1 MAFTTKLDLTNNKF
15 FQSDGLTLTLSGDTR
30 IPSVGTIAYTTQPTL
45 SCLQLANAAYVTG
58 CTAALGNVVTG
69 ATNGLTKTGKN
80 VGLGGTL
87 TGDTSINADSNSL
100 YVNGTK
106 SSMVIDGGGVIG
118 SNIYFI
124 DGGTSVISRVDFS
137 SGCTRLNIHD
147 NGDTRQEI
155 ALDWGGDMLVTDTR
169 HTKGLVYAADYRT
182 NFVPRSLVDKAYI
195 CTVSGATVT
204 AAASAACAYA
214 HAQDAIVSGATLSAA
229 NSFTT
234 TCASNCTITASNG
247 LTKTL
252 QNITLGG
259 ALTQSTILSGSQT
272 LGVNATL
279 VNLSGSSAINLGGGG
294 QVFLKTV
301 PVGTGTLLCRDSS
314 TGEVKLTSLSAFGGI
329 TGGTN
334 GISICDFGRLGLG
347 GSLCVGTT
355 VNGKKLTLGD
365 LCGVCIATTGTTD
378 IVLNAK
384 SNGGVILKSQ
394 SGVVNT
400 DGDFTNAI
408 GFIADFNGTSG
419 FAAIDNRAG
428 VSQTGIVYDA
438 DYSLNY
444 VNRSLVDKQYVD
456 SIATGLNVH
465 AAVWVATTSGITLS
479 GSPQTID
486 GTVAVDGDRVL
497 VKNQGAL
504 SGDSTNGIYIVTGG
518 TWYRASDYDGTPS
531 GEVSNGDLIPV
542 TSGNTQ
548 NNSLWALVTL
558 NPIIV
563 GVSPLAFT
571 EFATIIDVVGGDGI
585 NVTMLGGVHTIC
597 VQLGTG
603 TASGCGLA
611 VNANGLCISSS
622 IAGTGLTFTGNVLNV
637 NAVDC
642 NSIPAISVGYNAGNC
657 LVVACSDINAALGA
671 ITGAT
676 NGLTCSTQVVKL
688 GGTLC
693 EDTTVCGDNNY
704 DLNLTCLCDFNL
716 GFGSGTGAAIITDT
730 NGTPKGL
737 QYAADYSAGYTLRS
751 LIDKAYLTGVT
762 CCGITTACNGL
773 IKCGQNVVLGG
784 SLTGATTIDVASNQ
798 LNIIDG
804 ISENISIK
812 MCVACSTI
820 ELGATNIGACLATL
834 KINTGGIQGDS
845 ANIAT
850 YSGFNYL
857 QPFST
862 FGAITT
868 CSIPDVAYVT
878 GLTSCGITTA
888 CNGLTKCGQNVVL
901 GGSLTGATTIETAAN
916 TFCVACGGV
925 GGLQIAAGSST
936 VTLGDV
942 TFASPHFIID
952 SACTVLRSC
961 SVITEISSVAGIC
974 LGVLGG
980 GCLDITASCNI
991 FTDAGS
997 KGIVYAADYS
1007 GNFTSESLITKG
1019 YLATVTGATN
1029 ISPTNGLN
1037 KNSGNAIGL
1046 GGTLTGNTTIA
1057 IDNNSFT
1064 ISNPLN
1070 TDVCFKLD
1078 SQNISM
1084 SATTEIN
1091 LWVSPS
1097 TTLSVS
1103 STQIELQTCAVG
1115 CAYLGLIGQ
1124 DICAVG
1130 NLVKI
1135 TGSTEIL
1142 LSGSTIK
1149 IGEPIA
1155 GSVSNSVLV
1164 WDSADS
1170 TIKTVSGAAL
1180 GDKNNIYAMTVQ
1192 TGDIIL
1198 TTGDTYVQLV
1208 DTSSLAITITLP
1220 ATPINGLV
1228 FRIKDAS
1235 SNALTNNITVARNG
1249 NNIDGAGN
1257 DASINTD
1264 GGALELVYNIV
1275 LGSWYVFSFVN

>member
-1 MAFTTKLDLTNNKF
+1 
-15 FQSDGLTLTLSGDTR
+15 
-30 IPSVGTIAYTTQPTL
+30 
-45 SCLQLANAAYVTG
+45 
-58 CTAALGNVVTG
+58 
-69 ATNGLTKTGKN
+69 
-80 VGLGGTL
+80 
-87 TGDTSINADSNSL
+87 
-100 YVNGTK
+100 
-106 SSMVIDGGGVIG
+106 MVIDGGGVIG

-784 SLTGATTIDVASNQ
+784 SLTGATTI
-798 LNIIDG
+798 
-804 ISENISIK
+804 
-812 MCVACSTI
+812 
-820 ELGATNIGACLATL
+820 
-834 KINTGGIQGDS
+834 
-845 ANIAT
+845 
-850 YSGFNYL
+850 
-857 QPFST
+857 
-862 FGAITT
+862 
-868 CSIPDVAYVT
+868 
-878 GLTSCGITTA
+878 
-888 CNGLTKCGQNVVL
+888 
-901 GGSLTGATTIETAAN
+901 ETAAN

>member
-1 MAFTTKLDLTNNKF
+1 MAIYLGDNISVQIPKPLDAKYLNNTVPYT
-15 FQSDGLTLTLSGDTR
+15 SVSAVNTAIPVGLRSVGLTVNINGVEYWYATSSD
-30 IPSVGTIAYTTQPTL
+30 
-45 SCLQLANAAYVTG
+45 VT
-58 CTAALGNVVTG
+58 
-69 ATNGLTKTGKN
+69 
-80 VGLGGTL
+80 GGTL
-87 TGDTSINADSNSL
+87 TIKDSGIASTGITAADNGLHKSGCNTVSLGGNLTGDTTIDVCLHTLTIQGASAAPFIAINDTTQAASTISIGSKGCTSICGCVTGGVEVVAGGNFSL
-100 YVNGTK
+100 SYGGSGVITDNNGTP
-106 SSMVIDGGGVIG
+106 
-118 SNIYFI
+118 
-124 DGGTSVISRVDFS
+124 
-137 SGCTRLNIHD
+137 SGLTYA
-147 NGDTRQEI
+147 GDYEAT
-155 ALDWGGDMLVTDTR
+155 
-169 HTKGLVYAADYRT
+169 
-182 NFVPRSLVDKAYI
+182 FVPRSLV
-195 CTVSGATVT
+195 T
-204 AAASAACAYA
+204 A
-214 HAQDAIVSGATLSAA
+214 
-229 NSFTT
+229 
-234 TCASNCTITASNG
+234 
-247 LTKTL
+247 
-252 QNITLGG
+252 
-259 ALTQSTILSGSQT
+259 
-272 LGVNATL
+272 
-279 VNLSGSSAINLGGGG
+279 
-294 QVFLKTV
+294 
-301 PVGTGTLLCRDSS
+301 
-314 TGEVKLTSLSAFGGI
+314 
-329 TGGTN
+329 
-334 GISICDFGRLGLG
+334 
-347 GSLCVGTT
+347 
-355 VNGKKLTLGD
+355 
-365 LCGVCIATTGTTD
+365 
-378 IVLNAK
+378 
-384 SNGGVILKSQ
+384 
-394 SGVVNT
+394 
-400 DGDFTNAI
+400 
-408 GFIADFNGTSG
+408 
-419 FAAIDNRAG
+419 
-428 VSQTGIVYDA
+428 
-438 DYSLNY
+438 
-444 VNRSLVDKQYVD
+444 QYV
-456 SIATGLNVH
+456 
-465 AAVWVATTSGITLS
+465 
-479 GSPQTID
+479 
-486 GTVAVDGDRVL
+486 
-497 VKNQGAL
+497 
-504 SGDSTNGIYIVTGG
+504 
-518 TWYRASDYDGTPS
+518 
-531 GEVSNGDLIPV
+531 
-542 TSGNTQ
+542 
-548 NNSLWALVTL
+548 
-558 NPIIV
+558 
-563 GVSPLAFT
+563 
-571 EFATIIDVVGGDGI
+571 
-585 NVTMLGGVHTIC
+585 
-597 VQLGTG
+597 
-603 TASGCGLA
+603 
-611 VNANGLCISSS
+611 
-622 IAGTGLTFTGNVLNV
+622 
-637 NAVDC
+637 
-642 NSIPAISVGYNAGNC
+642 
-657 LVVACSDINAALGA
+657 
-671 ITGAT
+671 
-676 NGLTCSTQVVKL
+676 
-688 GGTLC
+688 
-693 EDTTVCGDNNY
+693 
-704 DLNLTCLCDFNL
+704 
-716 GFGSGTGAAIITDT
+716 
-730 NGTPKGL
+730 
-737 QYAADYSAGYTLRS
+737 
-751 LIDKAYLTGVT
+751 TGVT

-773 IKCGQNVVLGG
+773 TKCGQNVVLGG

-878 GLTSCGITTA
+878 GLTCCGITTA